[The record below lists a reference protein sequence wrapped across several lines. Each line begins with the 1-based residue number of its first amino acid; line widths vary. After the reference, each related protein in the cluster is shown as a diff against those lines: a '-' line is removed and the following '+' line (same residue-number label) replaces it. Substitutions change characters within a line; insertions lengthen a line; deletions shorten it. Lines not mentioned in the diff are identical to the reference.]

1 MRVMCVAVLRTV
13 MNEDFCYPMLAE
25 AAAEAEAEAELKQS
39 EQAE

>member
-1 MRVMCVAVLRTV
+1 VMRVMCVAVLRTV

-25 AAAEAEAEAELKQS
+25 AEAEAEAELKQS